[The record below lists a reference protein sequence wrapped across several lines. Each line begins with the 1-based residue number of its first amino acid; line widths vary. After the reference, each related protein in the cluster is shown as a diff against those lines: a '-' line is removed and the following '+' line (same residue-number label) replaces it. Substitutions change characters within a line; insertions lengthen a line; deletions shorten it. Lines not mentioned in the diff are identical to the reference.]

1 MPSPFP
7 GMDPYLEKPSR
18 WPDVHIELISAIRA
32 ALNRQLASSYFAQI
46 QERIYISTEDDPGRA
61 ELSPDVQVT
70 SQTIEGR
77 PSTPT
82 GEVGNVEIA
91 EPLVLETLLDQDVRE
106 PFLEIIDAE
115 SRKVVTVM
123 EVLSPTNK
131 FSRSQGLK
139 SFRQKRNTIMKSR
152 SHWVE
157 IDLLRRGVSLALRK
171 RIRPHEYFVH
181 VSPVHLR
188 TRGWVWPIRLSQ
200 RQPLVRIPLRRGDD
214 DVWLDLQAVLDT
226 AYDRAGYGRVIDYTK
241 EPVPPLKP
249 HWAEWSDRWLR
260 EKGVRPSESVK

>member
-7 GMDPYLEKPSR
+7 GMDPYLEKPTR
-18 WPDVHIELISAIRA
+18 WRDVHIEVITAIRA
-32 ALNRQLASSYFAQI
+32 ALNLQLESSYFAQI
-46 QERIYISTEDDPGRA
+46 QERIYISTEDDPGRV

-70 SQTIEGR
+70 SQTLEGR
-77 PSTPT
+77 PSMPA
-82 GEVGNVEIA
+82 GEVGSVEIA
-91 EPLVLETLLDQDVRE
+91 EPLVLETLLDEDIRE
-106 PFLEIIDAE
+106 PSLEIIDSE
-115 SRKVVTVM
+115 SRKVVTVI
-123 EVLSPTNK
+123 ELLSPAKK
-131 FSRSQGLK
+131 FSRLQGLK

-200 RQPLVRIPLRRGDD
+200 RLPVVRIPLRRADD
-214 DVWLDLQAVLDT
+214 DFELDLQAVLDT
-226 AYDRAGYGRVIDYTK
+226 AYDRAGYRRVIDYTK
-241 EPVPPLKP
+241 EPFPSLKP
-249 HWAEWSDRWLR
+249 LWAEWSDRWLR
-260 EKGVRPSESVK
+260 EKGLRLTESAG

>member
-7 GMDPYLEKPSR
+7 GMDPYLEKPFR
-18 WPDVHIELISAIRA
+18 WPDVHIELISEIRA
-32 ALNRQLASSYFAQI
+32 ALNRQLDSSYFAQI
-46 QERIYISTEDDPGRA
+46 QERIYISTEDDPGRV

-70 SQTIEGR
+70 SQTSEGR
-77 PSTPT
+77 APTPT
-82 GEVGNVEIA
+82 GETGTVEIA
-91 EPLVLETLLDQDVRE
+91 EPLVLETLLDEEIHE
-106 PFLEIIDAE
+106 PYLEIIDAE
-115 SRKVVTVM
+115 SRKVVTVI

-139 SFRQKRNTIMKSR
+139 SFRRKRNTIMKSR

-157 IDLLRRGVSLALRK
+157 IDLLRRGVSLELRK

-188 TRGWVWPIRLSQ
+188 TSGWVWPIRLSQ
-200 RQPLVRIPLRRGDD
+200 RLPVVRIPLRRGDD
-214 DVWLDLQAVLDT
+214 DARLDLQAVLDT

-241 EPVPPLKP
+241 EPIPSLKP
-249 HWAEWSDRWLR
+249 PWAEWSDRWLR
-260 EKGVRPSESVK
+260 EKGVRLSNSTG